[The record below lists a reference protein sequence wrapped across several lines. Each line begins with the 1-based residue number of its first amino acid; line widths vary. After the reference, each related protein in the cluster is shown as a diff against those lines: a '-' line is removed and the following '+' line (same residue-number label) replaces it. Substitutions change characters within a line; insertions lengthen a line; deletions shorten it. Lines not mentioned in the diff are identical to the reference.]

1 MRAEKGTRKLR
12 QSLQT
17 SLVSI
22 FFVSEGDSMDI
33 GILGAGN
40 IGANAA
46 RLFAKAGHNVRIANS
61 RGPES
66 LSGLCDEIGPAARA
80 ATPGD
85 AVAFGDVVL
94 LALPW
99 VAKEEAIPEAGPYDG
114 KIVID
119 AMNPYT
125 EDFEVEDLGD
135 RTSSEIIRTLVP
147 GARLVKAFNTIYYRR
162 LASEGK
168 PHGASGRLAIPVAGD
183 DTAAKAIVMQLID
196 EVGFDAIDA
205 GTLHDGGRQ
214 QPGTPVYNQPLDA
227 SEAREALARA

>member
-1 MRAEKGTRKLR
+1 MN
-12 QSLQT
+12 
-17 SLVSI
+17 
-22 FFVSEGDSMDI
+22 I

-46 RLFAKAGHNVRIANS
+46 RLFTKAGHDVRIANS
-61 RGPES
+61 RGPQS
-66 LSGLCDEIGPAARA
+66 LAALIAELGPRA
-80 ATPGD
+80 DAVTPGE
-85 AVAFGDVVL
+85 AVAFGDLVL

-125 EDFEVEDLGD
+125 EDFEIEDLGD
-135 RTSSEIIRTLVP
+135 RTSSEITRTLVP

-162 LASEGK
+162 LVAEGK
-168 PHGASGRLAIPVAGD
+168 PHGAEGRLAIPVAGD
-183 DTAAKAIVMQLID
+183 DAAAKAIVMQLID
-196 EVGFDAIDA
+196 AVGFDAVDS
-205 GTLHDGGRQ
+205 GNLHDGGRRQ
-214 QPGTPVYNQPLDA
+214 QPGTPVYNQPFDA

>member
-1 MRAEKGTRKLR
+1 MN
-12 QSLQT
+12 
-17 SLVSI
+17 
-22 FFVSEGDSMDI
+22 I

-46 RLFAKAGHNVRIANS
+46 RLFAKAGHDVRIANS

-66 LSGLCDEIGPAARA
+66 LAALIAEIGPQAQAAS
-80 ATPGD
+80 PGD
-85 AVAFGDVVL
+85 AVAFGDIVL
-94 LALPW
+94 IAIPW
-99 VAKEEAIPEAGPYDG
+99 VAKEEVIPEAGPYDG

-125 EDFEVEDLGD
+125 EDFEIEDLGE
-135 RTSSEIIRTLVP
+135 RTSSEITRTLVP

-168 PHGASGRLAIPVAGD
+168 PRGAGGRLAIPVAGD
-183 DTAAKAIVMQLID
+183 DAAAKAVVMQIID
-196 EVGFDAIDA
+196 EIGFDAVDS
-205 GTLHDGGRQ
+205 GNLHDGGRRQ
-214 QPGTPVYNQPLDA
+214 QPGTPVYNQPFDA